1 MRLGTVSR
9 PSRLT
14 RLTRLVGPALLVALA
29 GCGEDDAVSKE
40 VDTTTARETDVT
52 TTTTTDAAEVVDT
65 AGQVCP
71 PGRLFCV
78 SPREAGQCNGDGSG
92 IASTTA
98 CIGATACE
106 PATGLC
112 RATICAPDATG
123 CLDLERYQVCAWDGS
138 GWGDVQRCEEGLF
151 CANGKCRAC
160 TESEVECLSETTYRR
175 CAEDASAWSSELQ
188 CPSDYRCVG
197 EPGDPSACKRCGF
210 ERVCLDNTKVRVR
223 CTSGEIDY
231 QEDTLCPIGQTC
243 QEGFCRA
250 CTPDL
255 SQCLSETTFRQCADD
270 GSAWGAETPC
280 PTGQACFD
288 DKCLP
293 YGCSPRVLFLVDYSG
308 SMGPH
313 WDAVAASVAR
323 IVGDNADVRFGLKS
337 FPDAN
342 SSFSCDV
349 GAALEIGFGKGQ
361 ATQFATWFATHDPPG
376 ATPLAAG
383 MGMVL
388 DQADTLFGELGGFV
402 IVLSDGF
409 DSCYG
414 SSNPAI
420 RDYLALTTAAL
431 YEKKVETYGIAY
443 AFGDQEAGEMD
454 TIAKN
459 GGTGLATAIDAG
471 NESELT
477 EALEDI
483 IDRVKFCDIL
493 ERPTP

>member
-1 MRLGTVSR
+1 MRLGT
-9 PSRLT
+9 P
-14 RLTRLVGPALLVALA
+14 PCLLVIVIAPTLPPLA
-29 GCGEDDAVSKE
+29 ACGDEGATTDGT
-40 VDTTTARETDVT
+40 DTSVT
-52 TTTTTDAAEVVDT
+52 TTTDVAVTEAIDNAEVVDT

-71 PGRLFCV
+71 PGKLFCV
-78 SPREAGQCNGDGSG
+78 SPSEAGQCNADGSG
-92 IASTTA
+92 IASTTP

-112 RATICAPDATG
+112 RATICAPNTTG
-123 CLDLERYQVCAWDGS
+123 CLDLERYQVCAFDGS
-138 GWGDVQRCEEGLF
+138 GWGDPQACAEGLF
-151 CANGKCRAC
+151 CAEGKCRAC

-175 CAEDASAWSSELQ
+175 CAEDASAWSSELL

-197 EPGDPSACKRCGF
+197 EPGDEAACKRCGF
-210 ERVCLDNTKVRVR
+210 ERVCIDDAKVRVR
-223 CTSGEIDY
+223 CTSGELAY
-231 QEDTLCPIGQTC
+231 QEDILCPLGQTC
-243 QEGFCRA
+243 QQGFCRA
-250 CTPDL
+250 CAPDQ
-255 SQCLSETTFRQCADD
+255 SECLSETSFRQCADD
-270 GSAWGAETPC
+270 GSAWSAETPC
-280 PTGQACFD
+280 PEGEACFE

-313 WDAVAASVAR
+313 WEAVAASVAS
-323 IVGDNADVRFGLKS
+323 IVSANPEVRFGLKS
-337 FPDAN
+337 FPDAD

-349 GAALEIGFGKGQ
+349 GKDLEIDFAKDQG
-361 ATQFATWFATHDPPG
+361 ATFATWFATHDPPG

-383 MGMVL
+383 MGMVFEE
-388 DQADTLFGELGGFV
+388 AETLFGSLGGFV

-414 SSNPAI
+414 SANPAI
-420 RDYLALTTAAL
+420 RDYLALTAAAL

-459 GGTGLATAIDAG
+459 GGTGESEAIDAG
-471 NESELT
+471 NEDELT
-477 EALEDI
+477 AALEDI

-493 ERPTP
+493 EPPTR